1 MAVLS
6 PHLEPHSSYTHLYC
20 PPDESGANSIM
31 FKILVRW
38 LLRILYRLDVRG
50 SLPSAPKTLVVSNH
64 QSFLDAMI
72 LWTCLPSR
80 SLWVVHTQIL
90 RQPLFRL
97 ILTKVDHIVIDTT
110 NPFSLKS
117 TIEVIESGRPVII
130 FPEGRVTVTGTI
142 MKVYDG
148 PAFIAAK
155 TGCTVAPIIID
166 GAVRAKGFSR
176 MGADYPLALF
186 PKIRVTFFPGEQIAM
201 PAGASGKIRRRK
213 AGEEMR
219 RLLQRCWFA
228 ARPKRSIHDAFLD
241 AVEIHGRGRLMVED
255 VTGVNQSYG
264 DILKASLALGRL
276 ACKLTAENEVVG
288 VLMPNATATLS
299 LTLGLFGVRR
309 IPAMLN
315 FTAGAD
321 GLQSAIKAAQ
331 IKTILTSRA
340 FLEKGKLS
348 GLVEKLQ
355 GVTVVCLEDLRP
367 RFTLAD
373 KLWLVLYA
381 LRRPRAATLHSQP
394 EDVAVVLFTSGSEGK
409 PKGVVLSHQSIVAN
423 VDQALTAVDAS
434 PTDRILSAM
443 PVFHSFGLTAG
454 FMLPILNGIRL
465 FLYPSPLHYSIVPEL
480 FYDRDATIMFA
491 TPTFMKHYAKRA
503 HPYDF
508 RKARLLLAG
517 AEKLSD
523 EVRDLYMTKFGVRL
537 LEGYGATECS
547 PVIALNTAMR
557 CKDGTVGELL
567 PAMEYRLEPVPGI
580 DEGGLLHLKGPNVML
595 GYWRESNPRVLEKP
609 SSLFGEGW
617 YSTGD
622 LANVDEDGF
631 LHILGRVKRFAKVAG
646 EMVSLEV
653 VERIAEVASPH
664 SVHAAIT
671 RPDAARGEMIIICT
685 QDAKLKRDQLQQAAR
700 QLGAPELAIPR
711 RILYLD
717 KIPLLGTGKKDYP
730 QISRLAEEKIASPS
744 A

>member
-1 MAVLS
+1 
-6 PHLEPHSSYTHLYC
+6 
-20 PPDESGANSIM
+20 M
-31 FKILVRW
+31 FK
-38 LLRILYRLDVRG
+38 LLIRGLLHLLYRLDVRG
-50 SLPSAPKTLVVSNH
+50 SLPSASKTLVIANH
-64 QSFLDAMI
+64 QSFLDAAI
-72 LWTCLPSR
+72 LWTCLPPDT
-80 SLWVVHTQIL
+80 LWVVHTQIL
-90 RQPLFRL
+90 RQPLFRY
-97 ILTKVDHIVIDTT
+97 ILRHVDHIVIDTT

-117 TIEVIESGRPVII
+117 TIEVIESGRTVII
-130 FPEGRVTVTGTI
+130 FPEGRVTVTGAL

-155 TGCTVAPIIID
+155 TSCSVAPIIID
-166 GAVRAKGFSR
+166 GAVRAMGFSR
-176 MGADYPLALF
+176 MGGDFPVALF
-186 PKIRVTFFPGEQIAM
+186 PKIRVTFFPGEFIPM
-201 PAGASGKIRRRK
+201 PEGASGKIRRRK

-219 RLLQRCWFA
+219 RLLQRSWFA
-228 ARPKRSIHDAFLD
+228 ARPKRSLHDAFLD
-241 AVEIHGRGRLMVED
+241 AIETHGRGRLMVED
-255 VTGVNQSYG
+255 VTGVTQSYA

-276 ACKLTAENEVVG
+276 ASKITAENEVVG

-315 FTAGAD
+315 FTAGVD

-340 FLEKGKLS
+340 FLEKGKLTT
-348 GLVEKLQ
+348 LVEKLQ

-367 RFTLAD
+367 RFTLGD
-373 KLWLVLYA
+373 KLWLMLWA
-381 LRRPRAATLHSQP
+381 IRNPRAATLRSAP
-394 EDVAVVLFTSGSEGK
+394 DDVAVVLFTSGSEGK
-409 PKGVVLSHQSIVAN
+409 PKGVVLSHGAILAN
-423 VDQALTAVDAS
+423 VDQSLTLVDAS
-434 PTDRILSAM
+434 PADRILSAM

-517 AEKLSD
+517 AEKLSA
-523 EVRDLYMTKFGVRL
+523 EVRDLYLNKFGVRL
-537 LEGYGATECS
+537 MEGYGATECS
-547 PVIALNTAMR
+547 PVIALNTAMS
-557 CKDGTVGELL
+557 CKGGTVGELL
-567 PAMEYRLEPVPGI
+567 PAMEYKLEPVPGI
-580 DEGGLLHLKGPNVML
+580 DVGGLLHLRGPNLML

-609 SSLFGEGW
+609 SSIYGEGW

-622 LANVDEDGF
+622 LARIDEDGF
-631 LHILGRVKRFAKVAG
+631 LELLGRVKRFAKVAG

-653 VERIAEVASPH
+653 VERIAETASPH
-664 SVHAAIT
+664 LMHAAIT
-671 RPDAARGEMIIICT
+671 RPDAGRGEMIVICT
-685 QDAKLKRDQLQQAAR
+685 QDSKLRRDQLQQAAR
-700 QLGAPELAIPR
+700 ELGAPELAIPR
-711 RILYLD
+711 RIVVMD

-730 QISRLAEEKIASPS
+730 QITKLAEEHIASQS